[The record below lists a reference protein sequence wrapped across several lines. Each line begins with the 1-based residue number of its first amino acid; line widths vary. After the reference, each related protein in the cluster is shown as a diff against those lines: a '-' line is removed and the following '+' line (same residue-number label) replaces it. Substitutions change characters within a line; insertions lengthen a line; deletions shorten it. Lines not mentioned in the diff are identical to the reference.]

1 MCGQQKLKA
10 MMNHTEKNSQ
20 NLVSEVRS
28 SNNYYVVRSQ
38 KIKGTEVFI
47 ALITPKEY
55 LNRNQSTNNVITSV
69 IRFPSIMYITGPCS

>member
-47 ALITPKEY
+47 ALTTPKEY
-55 LNRNQSTNNVITSV
+55 LNRNQSTNNFITSL
-69 IRFPSIMYITGPCS
+69 IWFLSIMYITGPCS